1 MWSDKHAIMTRVY
14 NFSAG
19 PAMLPQS
26 VLERA
31 RDELLEYGA
40 TGMSVMETNHRGSG
54 FAAIANRSRDTLRR
68 LMAIPD
74 NYKILFL
81 HGPARTHFSAV
92 PLNLASDGAMAD
104 YVDTGMWSKMAIE
117 EAERLLQVNVV
128 ASSRE
133 QDYTAIPP
141 LSQWQLGDDSA
152 YVHFTP
158 NETIGGVEF
167 HDVPDLGSR
176 VLVADMSSTILSR
189 PIDVQKFGIIYA
201 GAQKN
206 MGIAGLTVV
215 IVREDLLG
223 RARPAT
229 PSMLD
234 YQIHAESDSLACT
247 APTFAWYLAA
257 LMLDWIDTQGGLEN
271 MGAINK
277 RKADKLYATIDAS
290 NFYHNPVN
298 VDCRSWMNVPF
309 TLPSDELDAVF
320 LRESAEQGLVGLK
333 GHRFVGGMRAS
344 IYNAM
349 PEEGV
354 NQLVEFMGDFMQR
367 HA

>member
-1 MWSDKHAIMTRVY
+1 MTRVY

-19 PAMLPQS
+19 PSMLPQS
-26 VLERA
+26 VLEHA
-31 RDELLEYGA
+31 RDELLEYGDS
-40 TGMSVMETNHRGSG
+40 GMSIMELNHRGEK
-54 FAAIANRSRDTLRR
+54 FAALANRSRDKLRR

-74 NYKILFL
+74 NYRILFL
-81 HGPARTHFSAV
+81 HGPARTHFAAV
-92 PLNLASDGAMAD
+92 PLNLAVDGAAAD
-104 YVDTGMWSKMAIE
+104 YVDTGLWSKMAIE
-117 EAERLLQVNVV
+117 EAERVVRVNVV

-133 QDYTAIPP
+133 QSYTGIPP
-141 LSQWQLGDDSA
+141 TSEWRLGADSA
-152 YVHFTP
+152 YVHITP

-167 HDVPDLGSR
+167 LDFPDLGGR
-176 VLVADMSSTILSR
+176 VLVGDMSSTILSR
-189 PIDVQKFGIIYA
+189 PVDVEKFGLIYA

-223 RARPAT
+223 KARPGI

-234 YQIHAESDSLACT
+234 YQIHADADSLACT

-257 LMLDWIDTQGGLEN
+257 LVLDWIEAEGGLEQ
-271 MGAINK
+271 MAVVNK
-277 RKADKLYATIDAS
+277 RKADKLYAAIDGS
-290 NFYHNPVN
+290 NFYHNSVN

-309 TLPSDELDAVF
+309 TLPSEELDKTF
-320 LRESAEQGLVGLK
+320 LGESAEEGLVGLK

-354 NQLVEFMGDFMQR
+354 DRLIEFMRDFMQR